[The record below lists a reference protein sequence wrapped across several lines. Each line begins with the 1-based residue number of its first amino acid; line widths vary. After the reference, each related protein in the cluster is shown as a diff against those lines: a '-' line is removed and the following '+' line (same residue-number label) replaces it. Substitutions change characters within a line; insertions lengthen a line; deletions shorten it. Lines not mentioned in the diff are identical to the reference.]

1 MVCCSGAVEC
11 APVYKRN
18 RQPMNPVGVLAL
30 TIALLLMVACSE
42 RTEVPIAPPTPDIEA
57 TVQAAVA
64 AAIPTATPTPMPD
77 LDATVAA
84 GIAATLAAI
93 PTATPTPTPTATPT
107 STPAPT
113 PEPAATPALVPTPT
127 LTPRPTPTHAPR
139 PTATPTPATSPPALL
154 SDMVRQARP
163 AVVRIETASG
173 SGTGVIFE
181 TRGQTGY
188 VITNYHVV
196 EGAAQVDVHVND
208 ASIFN
213 GPVRGVDPV
222 RDLAVVTICC
232 GRFHT
237 LPFGDA
243 SRLEPGGEVVVI
255 GYALGLSGEA
265 SITRGI
271 VSAIRYDSRYLSDV
285 IQTDAAINPGNSGG
299 PMLSMSG
306 EILGINTF
314 KISEARVEGLG
325 FAISETTVQG
335 QIAAL
340 RSGSPGPT
348 PFPTRQTTPPPRGSD
363 GFGPTSGEL
372 RHNPTDNLI
381 TTEYADVSIANMVV
395 EATFVNPYSA
405 ASNPWDYGFIL
416 RDGSSPGHIQVFV
429 DSRGRWNL
437 IARDGTSSGHRAVG
451 TMRRF
456 NTVPRGRNHLQV
468 VAIRERGWLFVNGEF
483 VTTLDLS
490 SVSRAGDVAVITG
503 AYEGSEAAGAV
514 TRYENFR
521 ASRLTKQYGPAD
533 GRLQRDGSDLV
544 AEHGSGVWTRDLV
557 AEAEFINPRD
567 SEWDYGFIVRGPVL
581 NRLEVIGVAGN
592 AWWFHDTRSTGDDEY
607 TEVADGWLY
616 EVGASFLSRNRLLL
630 LAFGESGWLFVNDR
644 LLAKLD
650 LSHNLDYG
658 SVSVMGDFFGN
669 HNGSPEFEDF
679 NVWAP

>member
-1 MVCCSGAVEC
+1 M
-11 APVYKRN
+11 
-18 RQPMNPVGVLAL
+18 
-30 TIALLLMVACSE
+30 
-42 RTEVPIAPPTPDIEA
+42 
-57 TVQAAVA
+57 
-64 AAIPTATPTPMPD
+64 
-77 LDATVAA
+77 
-84 GIAATLAAI
+84 
-93 PTATPTPTPTATPT
+93 
-107 STPAPT
+107 
-113 PEPAATPALVPTPT
+113 
-127 LTPRPTPTHAPR
+127 
-139 PTATPTPATSPPALL
+139 
-154 SDMVRQARP
+154 
-163 AVVRIETASG
+163 
-173 SGTGVIFE
+173 
-181 TRGQTGY
+181 
-188 VITNYHVV
+188 
-196 EGAAQVDVHVND
+196 
-208 ASIFN
+208 
-213 GPVRGVDPV
+213 

-232 GRFHT
+232 GQFHT

-243 SRLEPGGEVVVI
+243 SRLEPGGEVVAI

-314 KISEARVEGLG
+314 KISEARVEDWASPYRKRRCRGRLPCSG
-325 FAISETTVQG
+325 P
-335 QIAAL
+335 AL
-340 RSGSPGPT
+340 
-348 PFPTRQTTPPPRGSD
+348 QVPRLSQPANQRLRREEAM

-381 TTEYADVSIANMVV
+381 TTQYADVSIANMVV
-395 EATFVNPYSA
+395 EVTFVNPYSA
-405 ASNPWDYGFIL
+405 ASTPWDYGFIL

-437 IARDGTSSGHRAVG
+437 IAGDGTSSDHRAAG
-451 TMRRF
+451 TLRRF

-490 SVSRAGDVAVITG
+490 SVPRAGDVAVITG

-533 GRLQRDGSDLV
+533 GRLQREGSDLV